1 MYFLGVENGLAR
13 TRGVVLNLDSASI
26 EAGAE
31 VGHEFVGDLPST
43 HREQDPSQWVRAV
56 DQVARAGL
64 EALLLELS
72 SGLERMREIGVKPET
87 IRLTGGGLADAE
99 VRRLVADVMGV
110 AVLPLRG
117 EVSPAMG
124 AALQVAWT
132 FFHQSGEELTFEE
145 ITSYAV
151 APEEGQRCEPNQARF
166 KFYQDLLKRQEAL
179 VETVQGEQCAKGGH
193 G

>member
-1 MYFLGVENGLAR
+1 MFAAKDGAGGLLLLPGSKRAGHAGVLYGMDGNNFGREN
-13 TRGVVLNLDSASI
+13 
-26 EAGAE
+26 
-31 VGHEFVGDLPST
+31 
-43 HREQDPSQWVRAV
+43 
-56 DQVARAGL
+56 VARAAL

-87 IRLTGGGLADAE
+87 IRLTGGGSADAE

-124 AALQVAWT
+124 AALQAAWT
-132 FFHQSGEELTFEE
+132 FFHQSGEDLTFEE

-179 VETVQGEQCAKGGH
+179 VETVQGEQWAKGGH